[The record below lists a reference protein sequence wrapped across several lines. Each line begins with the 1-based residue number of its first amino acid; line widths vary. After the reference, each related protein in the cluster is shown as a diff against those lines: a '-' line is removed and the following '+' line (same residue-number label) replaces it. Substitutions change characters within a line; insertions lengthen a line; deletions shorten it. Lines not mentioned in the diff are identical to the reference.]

1 MCKTRYEIRVE
12 RITASTLEELVA
24 KVEAV
29 ELKEGERACS
39 YALWKHSQQHSSSN
53 PLFVKVIFGGLW
65 CIGHR
70 SLLMRMRIACSIDEV
85 ISM

>member
-1 MCKTRYEIRVE
+1 MASPTIFSILGTR
-12 RITASTLEELVA
+12 
-24 KVEAV
+24 
-29 ELKEGERACS
+29 
-39 YALWKHSQQHSSSN
+39 ALWKLSQQHSSSN

-65 CIGHR
+65 CTGHR